1 MNRAYKPY
9 QPTPVDHLRHAVKE
23 AGKAVDDRINL
34 SAVESETAT
43 EPCGTALY
51 RLGELAR
58 RINAPGGGGRLLIA
72 QIRPAQEFV
81 ERVRRSPGIVG
92 PATAAALDALEGVA
106 DAAMLFWRAKY
117 ENGEKLDGI
126 GELRENAANLALLV
140 DCMGLHARGKF
151 I

>member
-1 MNRAYKPY
+1 MSHALKRTA
-9 QPTPVDHLRHAVKE
+9 VHHLRHAVRD
-23 AGKAVDDRINL
+23 AFKAVDERVNL
-34 SAVESETAT
+34 SAPATEAETAT

-92 PATAAALDALEGVA
+92 PATAATLGALEATA
-106 DAAMLFWRAKY
+106 DAV
-117 ENGEKLDGI
+117 
-126 GELRENAANLALLV
+126 LACEV
-140 DCMGLHARGKF
+140 
-151 I
+151 

>member
-1 MNRAYKPY
+1 MSHALKR
-9 QPTPVDHLRHAVKE
+9 TEVHHLRCAMRD
-23 AGKAVDDRINL
+23 AFKAVDERVNL
-34 SAVESETAT
+34 SAPATEAETAT

-51 RLGELAR
+51 TLGELAR

-72 QIRPAQEFV
+72 QARSAQEFV
-81 ERVRRSPGIVG
+81 ARVRRSPGIVG

-126 GELRENAANLALLV
+126 GELRAHASSLTALIGS
-140 DCMGLHARGKF
+140 MSLHNRGKF

>member
-1 MNRAYKPY
+1 MSHALKR
-9 QPTPVDHLRHAVKE
+9 TEVHHLLCAMRDAF
-23 AGKAVDDRINL
+23 KAVDERVNL
-34 SAVESETAT
+34 SAPATEAETAT

-51 RLGELAR
+51 TLGELAR

-72 QIRPAQEFV
+72 QIRSAQEFV
-81 ERVRRSPGIVG
+81 ARVRRSPGIVG
-92 PATAAALDALEGVA
+92 PATAAAVGALEGVST
-106 DAAMLFWRAKY
+106 AAMLFWRAKY